1 MKLPVVE
8 LFPLKGFK
16 LEEVFEKYFCR
27 GQDQRYK
34 NVSEYKLNSV
44 KESGELESILAY
56 VEKKFHLEDY
66 GFDLCKLWLVESV
79 PGDIK
84 VGELPYIPHIDYRR
98 FLKVMI
104 YVDDVTEASGPF
116 SAINTNP
123 DDFEVFRLGLK
134 LNYKKDK
141 RNQISDFSLDKYEKY
156 TGPKGTMILF
166 DTNCPH
172 FAAAV
177 SPGCRRRVFRFDYER
192 PEWKR
197 RESLLSKIKKLIVR
211 LKF

>member
-8 LFPLKGFK
+8 FFSFKGFK

-34 NVSEYKLNSV
+34 NVSEYKLDSI

-56 VEKKFHLEDY
+56 VEKKFHLAED
-66 GFDLCKLWLVESV
+66 GFELYKLWLVESV

-84 VGELPYIPHIDYRR
+84 VGELPFIPHIDYRR

-116 SAINTNP
+116 SAIKTNP
-123 DDFEVFRLGLK
+123 DDFENFRLGLK
-134 LNYKKDK
+134 PNYKKDK
-141 RNQISDFSLDKYEKY
+141 
-156 TGPKGTMILF
+156 
-166 DTNCPH
+166 
-172 FAAAV
+172 
-177 SPGCRRRVFRFDYER
+177 
-192 PEWKR
+192 
-197 RESLLSKIKKLIVR
+197 KIKLFTF
-211 LKF
+211 L

>member
-8 LFPLKGFK
+8 LFSLKGIK

-27 GQDQRYK
+27 AQEKRHK
-34 NVSEYKLNSV
+34 NVSEYKLNSI

-56 VEKKFHLEDY
+56 VEKKFHLEEN

-79 PGDIK
+79 PDDIR
-84 VGELPYIPHIDYRR
+84 VGELPFVPHIDYRR

-104 YVDDVTEASGPF
+104 YVDDVTDVSGPF
-116 SAINTNP
+116 SAIKTNP
-123 DDFEVFRLGLK
+123 DDFESFRLGLTP
-134 LNYKKDK
+134 NYKNGRD
-141 RNQISDFSLDKYEKY
+141 NQIVDFSLDKFEKF

-172 FAAAV
+172 YAAAV
-177 SPGCRRRVFRFDYER
+177 FEGNRRRVFRFDYER
-192 PEWKR
+192 PEWTRK
-197 RESLLSKIKKLIVR
+197 ESSLSKIKTFISRPK
-211 LKF
+211 